1 MEKVGLLAGVGRLP
15 VEVAKAA
22 RAKGYEV
29 CCVKLLPQCDEEL
42 DSCTAVCEDISIA
55 KLDKIFKFLKK
66 HEVKNVTMIGK
77 VTKELLFAKKVL
89 PDFRMM
95 KVLMSLP
102 DRKDDTIMM
111 MFVRE
116 LAKAGMQAFDQTAL
130 LRMLMPHRGTL
141 TELEPTKEQ
150 MKDMEFGFRIA
161 KELGRLDIGQT
172 VVVKNMAVMALEAI
186 EGTDACIARGGKLAN
201 GGAVVVKVAKPE
213 QDNRFDVPTV
223 GKATIEGM
231 VKAGATALAIEADKT
246 LLVEKED
253 VLALAKEHGI
263 TIAAI

>member
-42 DSCTAVCEDISIA
+42 DSCTAVCEAISIA

-102 DRKDDTIMM
+102 DRKDDTIMLA
-111 MFVRE
+111 FVRE
-116 LAKAGMQAFDQTAL
+116 LRKEGMEVFDQTAL
-130 LRMLMPHRGTL
+130 LHTLMPHHGTL
-141 TELEPTKEQ
+141 TKLEPTEAQ
-150 MKDMEFGFRIA
+150 RRDMEYGFRVA

-172 VVVKNMAVMALEAI
+172 VVVKDLAV
-186 EGTDACIARGGKLAN
+186 
-201 GGAVVVKVAKPE
+201 GAVVVKVAKPQ
-213 QDNRFDVPTV
+213 QDSRFDVPTV
-223 GKATIEGM
+223 GEDTLRGM
-231 VKAGATALAIEADKT
+231 IAVGAKALAIEADRT
-246 LLVEKED
+246 LVVDREH
-253 VLALAKEHGI
+253 VAALADANGI
-263 TIAAI
+263 TIVSMG